1 MQTDPIADFLTRI
14 RNGLRADHDEV
25 AMPASTFKAELA
37 RILAEQG
44 YIDGYEVE
52 PARVGRTLRVK
63 LKYTDNRKPVILG
76 IERLSK
82 PGRRQYV
89 AAGEVPKV
97 QGGMGTTI
105 VSTSRGVMTGHD
117 ARRAGRRRR
126 ARSEGLV
133 AMSPHRKAADRRA
146 RRGGDHDRARAREG
160 QGPQG
165 RARGAR
171 VARHRRGAGGRRGRR
186 HAARP
191 TAASTARCTGSPA
204 A

>member
-14 RNGLRADHDEV
+14 RNGLHADRDDVE
-25 AMPASTFKAELA
+25 MPASNLKAEIA
-37 RILAEQG
+37 RILQEQG

-63 LKYTDNRKPVILG
+63 LKYTDDRKPVILG

-89 AAGEVPKV
+89 SAGDVPKV

-117 ARRAGRRRR
+117 ARRSGVGG
-126 ARSEGLV
+126 ELV
-133 AMSPHRKAADRRA
+133 A
-146 RRGGDHDRARAREG
+146 
-160 QGPQG
+160 
-165 RARGAR
+165 R
-171 VARHRRGAGGRRGRR
+171 VW
-186 HAARP
+186 
-191 TAASTARCTGSPA
+191 
-204 A
+204 